1 MHRIGII
8 SDTHGLLRQEVMET
22 LQGCEVILH
31 GGDVNCQE
39 ILETLSEIAP
49 VYAVRGNNDKA
60 WAKQLPISLSLELFG
75 VHFFM
80 VHYKKAVPKDIAGID
95 AVIYGHTH
103 QYAEQY
109 IGRQLWLN
117 PGSCG
122 PKRFHLP
129 VTMAV
134 MEIVEKKI
142 VHIEKVELLQTS
154 IAYPQNDP
162 QQIRNISFYEMPQN
176 LKKVIQTVIKDTD
189 RGISVDEIAVRN
201 GIQKELAEQIC
212 RLYLTHP
219 GVTADGIMGK
229 MGL

>member
-8 SDTHGLLRQEVMET
+8 SDTHGLLRQEVIEI
-22 LQGCEVILH
+22 LRGCEVILH
-31 GGDVNCQE
+31 GGDMNRQE
-39 ILETLSEIAP
+39 ILEALSEIAP

-60 WAKQLPISLSLELFG
+60 WAKPLPVSLTLELFG
-75 VHFFM
+75 VQFFM

-95 AVIYGHTH
+95 AVIYGHSH

-109 IGRQLWLN
+109 FGRQLWLN

-134 MEIVEKKI
+134 MDIAEKKI
-142 VHIEKVELLQTS
+142 INVHKIELLQQNTEPSQTES
-154 IAYPQNDP
+154 IVSNDL
-162 QQIRNISFYEMPQN
+162 PQN
-176 LKKVIQTVIKDTD
+176 LKEIIQAVIKDTD
-189 RGISVDEIAVRN
+189 RGISVDKIAIRN
-201 GIQKELAEQIC
+201 GIRKELAEQIC